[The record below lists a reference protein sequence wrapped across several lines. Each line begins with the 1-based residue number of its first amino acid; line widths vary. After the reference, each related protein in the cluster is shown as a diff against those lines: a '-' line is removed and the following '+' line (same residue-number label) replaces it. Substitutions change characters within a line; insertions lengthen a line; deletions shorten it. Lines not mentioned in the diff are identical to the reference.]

1 MEDSN
6 VWSNENVDGRY
17 IKLKADLIERR
28 QKMAKM
34 VKNIKDGKNS
44 NK

>member
-17 IKLKADLIERR
+17 IKLKADLIETT
-28 QKMAKM
+28 QM
-34 VKNIKDGKNS
+34 
-44 NK
+44 